1 MVKTVVLYKEPAD
14 KEAFESYYFAN
25 HVPLVHKIPGLVK
38 FEVSK
43 SVGKAPYYLM
53 AELYFNSFDDMKAG
67 LGSDEG
73 KATNADLPNFVSDL
87 SIVSFF
93 SAEVK

>member
-14 KEAFESYYFAN
+14 KEAFDSYYFAN
-25 HVPLVHKIPGLVK
+25 HVPLVEKIPGLVK
-38 FEVSK
+38 CEVSK

-67 LGSDEG
+67 FGTDEG
-73 KATNADLPNFVSDL
+73 KATQADLPNFVTDL
-87 SIVSFF
+87 SIVSMF